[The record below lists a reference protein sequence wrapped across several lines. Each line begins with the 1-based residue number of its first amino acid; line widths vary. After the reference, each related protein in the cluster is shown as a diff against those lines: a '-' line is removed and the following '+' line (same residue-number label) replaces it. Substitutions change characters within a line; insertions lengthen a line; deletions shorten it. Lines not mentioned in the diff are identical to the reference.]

1 MRQPAKP
8 STSLMAAGS
17 DERYY
22 GYVKALTENGIRLRE
37 DWILKDGMPEGRF
50 GKSGERGADG
60 LPERPDEMPTAF
72 CCSNDRAEA
81 HLLRKLAAK
90 GCRVP
95 EDVSVVGFHDCISY
109 EQEAELA
116 RVTMYEPDRSV
127 MAQLAVKRLLHKI
140 ENPGPPEGVMMAAG
154 RIIERGSARKLSDS
168 ERRDL

>member
-1 MRQPAKP
+1 MAFGILYDFLMGQSIEAYRFFGAHFEKRGI
-8 STSLMAAGS
+8 TSG
-17 DERYY
+17 
-22 GYVKALTENGIRLRE
+22 VVFRLYA
-37 DWILKDGMPEGRF
+37 P
-50 GKSGERGADG
+50 
-60 LPERPDEMPTAF
+60 
-72 CCSNDRAEA
+72 
-81 HLLRKLAAK
+81 LA
-90 GCRVP
+90 